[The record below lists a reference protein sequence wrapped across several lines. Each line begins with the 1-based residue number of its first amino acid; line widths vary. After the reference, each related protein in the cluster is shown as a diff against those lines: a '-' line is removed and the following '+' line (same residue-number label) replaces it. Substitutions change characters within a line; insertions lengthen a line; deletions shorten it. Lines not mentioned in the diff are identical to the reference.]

1 MITAALLQWASA
13 REALLQ
19 RVGTAVSGAGPWV
32 LDALVMSGIVLVGA
46 LLGGMS
52 GAMMSAMLRRS
63 GFDEGV
69 RRLLGA
75 RSFSHRPPSAVA
87 GWAWSWSLFVAGVLI
102 ALEAAGVHLGTAVL
116 RRLADVVPRI
126 LTAGALMGAGALVA
140 FVCGTLAHR
149 FLEPDLPR
157 FSRFAGQAITAAL
170 LGISA
175 LLALEQM
182 GFAAQ
187 FIIAVGIVG
196 VGALGL
202 GFALAFGMGCR
213 DLAREFL
220 VEYLRQME
228 PDSPDRDKAQL

>member
-1 MITAALLQWASA
+1 MQWASA

-19 RVGTAVSGAGPWV
+19 RAAATLSGAGPWL
-32 LDALVMSGIVLVGA
+32 LDALAMTSIVLAGA

-52 GAMMSAMLRRS
+52 GAMLSALLRRS
-63 GFDEGV
+63 GFDDGV

-87 GWAWSWSLFVAGVLI
+87 GWAWSWTLFVAGLLI
-102 ALEAAGVHLGTAVL
+102 ALEAAGVHLGSAVL
-116 RRLADVVPRI
+116 QRLVDVVPRI
-126 LTAGALMGAGALVA
+126 LTAAAITGAGALVA

-202 GFALAFGMGCR
+202 AFALAFGLGCR
-213 DLAREFL
+213 DLARDFL

-228 PDSPDRDKAQL
+228 PEDPDREKPRP